1 MIMGDFNI
9 NLMNYNGISTGNF
22 LGRMLS
28 QSFLPYITTSTR
40 NTNTLN
46 NNT

>member
-1 MIMGDFNI
+1 MGDFNI
-9 NLMNYNGISTGNF
+9 KIMNYNDDINTGNF
-22 LGRMLS
+22 LDRMLT
-28 QSFLPYITTSTR
+28 QSFLPYITTPTR